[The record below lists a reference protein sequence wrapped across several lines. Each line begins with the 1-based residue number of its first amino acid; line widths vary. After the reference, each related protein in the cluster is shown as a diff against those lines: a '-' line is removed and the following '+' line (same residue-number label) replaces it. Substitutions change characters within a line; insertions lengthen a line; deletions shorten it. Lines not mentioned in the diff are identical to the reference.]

1 MPPDVKALVVD
12 DEPLIRWSLS
22 EALGDHGF
30 EVTVAGDG
38 RGAVQAL
45 GDGPLPDVVL
55 LDYKLPDSNGLTLFQ
70 TIRCLM
76 PAGHVILMTAFGTPE
91 VTSNALALGAYQV
104 VTKPFEIDD
113 IAAMIRHARGAA
125 CLISSRR
132 RPSEDR
138 HAAACRSAVAPIER
152 FARLEAGR
160 HYCSEEMAATHD
172 VYHAPPVPD

>member
-1 MPPDVKALVVD
+1 M
-12 DEPLIRWSLS
+12 
-22 EALGDHGF
+22 
-30 EVTVAGDG
+30 
-38 RGAVQAL
+38 
-45 GDGPLPDVVL
+45 L

-113 IAAMIRHARGAA
+113 IARDDPSRARGAA

-152 FARLEAGR
+152 FARVCWRLGGMAGGAR
-160 HYCSEEMAATHD
+160 RWAATHD